1 MGWAEMGTG
10 CSRLGAS
17 GFLMEAGRAT
27 LRCGISSLSGSLDF
41 WIQRLGAGGVR
52 SGYIIRRGPVVWD
65 LLVIN
70 RWVVRL
76 LLADGDG
83 VGRDRYG
90 F

>member
-1 MGWAEMGTG
+1 MG
-10 CSRLGAS
+10 S
-17 GFLMEAGRAT
+17 
-27 LRCGISSLSGSLDF
+27 
-41 WIQRLGAGGVR
+41 VR
-52 SGYIIRRGPVVWD
+52 SGSVIRRGPVVWD